1 MRCLQDGEWVMR
13 WNSTERLTLKRSVLF
28 HCITMYNV
36 AKRGIFYK
44 IVRSMAAQARA
55 AKYMQILS
63 LLYPEV
69 VSFPQ

>member
-1 MRCLQDGEWVMR
+1 
-13 WNSTERLTLKRSVLF
+13 
-28 HCITMYNV
+28 MYIV
-36 AKRGIFYK
+36 AKRGIIYK
-44 IVRSMAAQARA
+44 LARSAATQACA